1 MRNNDIFVYSG
12 RIVLEFI
19 QSILYFPLWWFTMG
33 LLMIIQKNV
42 IFIQDRQKSLSVL
55 IWLKNIFKPM
65 YGQTDLQGRLISF
78 MVRVVQIIFR
88 TIFLLFY
95 IVVSF
100 LVILL
105 WIILPFL
112 IFYEI
117 IYQIYP
123 DIALIFINVK

>member
-1 MRNNDIFVYSG
+1 
-12 RIVLEFI
+12 
-19 QSILYFPLWWFTMG
+19 MG